1 MQLQLPSINYSAWT
15 PQSEARVLFV
25 DNMGMLSSLYQFAK
39 VAYVG
44 GGFGKG
50 LHNILEPLG
59 FGVPVLFGK
68 VRRQSKFPEAT
79 QSQAEGCGVE
89 VSNFDELRT
98 AMDRL
103 AQPEAYRKATD
114 AAHAWVKSNLGAA
127 QRILAHL
134 KTSQLLK

>member
-1 MQLQLPSINYSAWT
+1 
-15 PQSEARVLFV
+15 
-25 DNMGMLSSLYQFAK
+25 LYQFAQI
-39 VAYVG
+39 AYVG

-68 VRRQSKFPEAT
+68 VRRQSKFPEAP

-89 VSNFDELRT
+89 VSNFDDLRA

-103 AQPEAYRKATD
+103 AQPEAYSKATE
-114 AAHAWVKSNLGAA
+114 AAQTWVKANLGAA

-134 KTSQLLK
+134 KTAKLLK